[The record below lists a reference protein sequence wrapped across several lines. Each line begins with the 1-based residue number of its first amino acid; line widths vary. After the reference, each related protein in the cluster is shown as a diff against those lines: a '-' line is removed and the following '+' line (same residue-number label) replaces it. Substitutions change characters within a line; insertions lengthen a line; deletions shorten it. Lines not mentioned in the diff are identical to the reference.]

1 MSDKEVRVLN
11 LDISK
16 LQAEERA
23 DGSVKIS
30 GYAAVFDSDSEDM
43 GFIERIKPGAFKAAL
58 KKSDTRALFNHDPN
72 LIFGHAGVNLSMKE
86 DKTGLYMEVDP
97 VNTTTYRMV
106 EENIRSGLVTQQ
118 SFAFTV
124 KEDEWNEDFTRRTI
138 NKVDQIFDVS
148 PVTYPAYADTSVA
161 LRSMESAKEKITSKE
176 TKQYVY
182 NEDKKIAY
190 NDGKNMAIPG
200 DEGNVSDDES
210 PTSASQTDTDPE
222 SRTDSG
228 GESPTSA
235 LQTEEELE
243 ARFQQKLLNYKGLF

>member
-72 LIFGHAGVNLSMKE
+72 LIFGRAGVNLSMKE

-97 VNTTTYRMV
+97 INTTTYRMV

-161 LRSMESAKEKITSKE
+161 LRSLEKAKAITEK
-176 TKQYVY
+176 
-182 NEDKKIAY
+182 
-190 NDGKNMAIPG
+190 DGDVSG
-200 DEGNVSDDES
+200 DEP
-210 PTSASQTDTDPE
+210 PTSAPQAIDTEPE